1 VIVCWLLR
9 LMMLCWYLRLVLTVI
24 NSPIFIAILSLS
36 LGSFVAQKLS
46 SRYQRKQQ
54 IFDLRIQGL
63 KTLLDAHAKWLHTHL
78 TGQRRESH
86 EDWMQFITTE
96 RYARVLF
103 PGSEAEQV
111 FKTYF
116 DAAAE
121 LNKYFGMP
129 VGAAAQSDQDNA
141 IEGFQRA
148 LNGLMRVLVAR
159 LGISEK
165 D

>member
-1 VIVCWLLR
+1 VKGKPR
-9 LMMLCWYLRLVLTVI
+9 R
-24 NSPIFIAILSLS
+24 
-36 LGSFVAQKLS
+36 
-46 SRYQRKQQ
+46 
-54 IFDLRIQGL
+54 
-63 KTLLDAHAKWLHTHL
+63 LDAVYYDRAIC
-78 TGQRRESH
+78 ESP
-86 EDWMQFITTE
+86 
-96 RYARVLF
+96 V
-103 PGSEAEQV
+103 SKQV

-121 LNKYFGMP
+121 LKKYFGMP
-129 VGAAAQSDQDNA
+129 VGAAAQGVQDIA